1 MYGNRQFLAAG
12 DMNGNTHVI
21 ELPKTLTQ
29 PTPNE
34 VGRLGL
40 ETRAHVKETNT
51 CLRTSHTCTW
61 VAFVLFFL
69 HCLDVQHQFVKSFID
84 REVQRLTGESNTL
97 PEVEL
102 LSMLKGADD
111 GKSQE
116 EQGGDVTL
124 HVPTMGEGG
133 AAIDPADSMQE
144 LNAIYLEFQKAEKD
158 FLVQVGL
165 CSENDGEEGEQN
177 GSL

>member
-34 VGRLGL
+34 
-40 ETRAHVKETNT
+40 
-51 CLRTSHTCTW
+51 
-61 VAFVLFFL
+61 
-69 HCLDVQHQFVKSFID
+69 HQFVKSFID